1 MGYDGIVFMRLE
13 RRRGE
18 EFTLGVTIQYVD
30 EFGPVVKG
38 FRLSLTSQH
47 YSQLKSLSIII
58 T

>member
-1 MGYDGIVFMRLE
+1 MGYNGVVFMRLE

-30 EFGPVVKG
+30 EFGPVVRG
-38 FRLSLTSQH
+38 FRLSLTSRH
-47 YSQLKSLSIII
+47 YSQLRSLNIII